1 MDPGDALM
9 NADVRADVANLT
21 AAARSAAETETGRT
35 HESDSA
41 LILPYLEV
49 VATSGDEASLLA
61 LAIDR
66 FALIE
71 HLHGAEAAEVI
82 ARHLLSSFQCAS
94 LATRPAPVRTAS
106 GRCIALVADGLE
118 AAEAL
123 AFSVANEFGRK
134 SWAGLGQ
141 VTVSAGLAQ
150 RYPGESVGSWWSR
163 VESAL
168 AQAKAGGGGH
178 VVVDRR
184 RRADDAAGA
193 PPGMHLQWQA
203 RFECGEPTI
212 DRQHRELFERSE
224 EILESL
230 RKGSPRFGADLE
242 RLMSEIAGHFADE
255 EAILEQRTY
264 PGLAGHRHSH
274 EALMA
279 KALRL
284 QAEAAA
290 GRISREELTRFLLG
304 EVVADHMLTEDR
316 RFAELFAVGPRR

>member
-9 NADVRADVANLT
+9 NADVRVDAAIHI
-21 AAARSAAETETGRT
+21 AAARSTAETEADRT
-35 HESDSA
+35 AESDAA
-41 LILPYLEV
+41 LILSYLEV
-49 VATSGDEASLLA
+49 VATSASEVSLLA

-71 HLHGAEAAEVI
+71 HLHGPEAAEVI
-82 ARHLLSSFQCAS
+82 ARHLLSSFQSAA
-94 LATRPAPVRTAS
+94 LAAEPAPVRTAF
-106 GRCIALVADGLE
+106 GCIALVAGSVE
-118 AAEAL
+118 AAETLAL
-123 AFSVANEFGRK
+123 GVASEFGAK
-134 SWAGLGQ
+134 SWSGLGQ
-141 VTVSAGLAQ
+141 VTMSAGLAQ
-150 RYPGESVGSWWSR
+150 RYPGELAGAWWSR

-184 RRADDAAGA
+184 RRADDATGA

-203 RFECGEPTI
+203 RFEVGEPTI

-224 EILESL
+224 QILESL
-230 RKGSPRFGADLE
+230 RTGSPRIVTDLE
-242 RLMSEIAGHFADE
+242 RLMSEVAAHFADE
-255 EAILEQRTY
+255 EAILEQRAY
-264 PGLAGHRHSH
+264 PGLAGHRRLHA
-274 EALMA
+274 ALTA

-290 GRISREELTRFLLG
+290 GRTSREELTRFLLG

-316 RFAELFAVGPRR
+316 RFAQLFAGSPGR

>member
-1 MDPGDALM
+1 MDPGDAPM
-9 NADVRADVANLT
+9 NADVRADATNL
-21 AAARSAAETETGRT
+21 AEAARSAAEIEAGRT
-35 HESDSA
+35 DESDSA

-49 VATSGDEASLLA
+49 VATSGPEVSLLA

-82 ARHLLSSFQCAS
+82 ARHLLSSFQSAS
-94 LATRPAPVRTAS
+94 LASEPTPVRTAF

-123 AFSVANEFGRK
+123 ALSVASEFGRK
-134 SWAGLGQ
+134 AWSGLGQ

-168 AQAKAGGGGH
+168 AQAKAAGGGQ

-184 RRADDAAGA
+184 RRADDATGA
-193 PPGMHLQWQA
+193 PPRMHLQWQA

-224 EILESL
+224 QILEWL
-230 RKGSPRFGADLE
+230 RKGSPRFVPDLE
-242 RLMSEIAGHFADE
+242 RLMSEIAAHFADE
-255 EAILEQRTY
+255 EAILEQRAY
-264 PGLAGHRHSH
+264 PGLAGHRRAH
-274 EALMA
+274 EALTA

-316 RFAELFAVGPRR
+316 RFAELFAAAPRR

>member
-1 MDPGDALM
+1 M
-9 NADVRADVANLT
+9 NADVRADAANPT
-21 AAARSAAETETGRT
+21 AAAPGDVRTEADRT

-41 LILPYLEV
+41 LILPYLEA
-49 VATSGDEASLLA
+49 VAPSGAEASLLA

-82 ARHLLSSFQCAS
+82 ARHLLSSFQSAS
-94 LATRPAPVRTAS
+94 LATRPTPVRTALD
-106 GRCIALVADGLE
+106 RCIALVADGLE

-123 AFSVANEFGRK
+123 ALGVANEFGRK
-134 SWAGLGQ
+134 SWSGLGQ
-141 VTVSAGLAQ
+141 VTVSTGLAQ

-184 RRADDAAGA
+184 RRADDATGA

-224 EILESL
+224 QILESL
-230 RKGSPRFGADLE
+230 RKGSPQFVPDLE
-242 RLMSEIAGHFADE
+242 RLMSEIAVHFADE
-255 EAILEQRTY
+255 EAILEQCAY
-264 PGLAGHRHSH
+264 PGLAGHRRSH
-274 EALMA
+274 EALTA

-316 RFAELFAVGPRR
+316 RFAELFAAAPRR